1 METNKDRYR
10 IFCQKEKLP
19 LFQNDWWLDAVCG
32 EEWGVS
38 LVLQDEQVVASL
50 PYRIEKK
57 GWFCFLN
64 MPKLTGFL
72 GPAIIYPT
80 GQKYASRL
88 SYEME
93 LTEKLIAQLP
103 SFSFFRQNFHHSIT
117 NWLPFYWKKYS
128 QTTRYTYALEL
139 NDLTLT
145 FEELKSSVRGKIRK
159 AGDLVKV
166 SHDGTLK
173 DFYTLF
179 CMTFERQKL
188 KPPVSFDFLKRIDN
202 ALAQRSQRKIFFA
215 VDSEG
220 KNHSALYLSWDHQTA
235 YVHMVGEDPA
245 LRNSGAGM
253 LLIWKA
259 IEFTKNELKL
269 TTFDF
274 LGSMIESVE
283 PVRRAFGAKQVPY
296 FQVRKI
302 NSLLLQ
308 LVFAFSPT

>member
-32 EEWGVS
+32 EEWDAA
-38 LVLQDEQVVASL
+38 LVWHDEQVVAAL
-50 PYRIEKK
+50 PYHIEKK
-57 GWFCFLN
+57 GWFRFLN

-72 GPAIIYPT
+72 GPAILYPP

-93 LTEKLIAQLP
+93 MTEKMIDQLP
-103 SFSFFRQNFHHSIT
+103 PFSFFRQNFHHSIT
-117 NWLPFYWKKYS
+117 NWLPFYWKKFS
-128 QTTRYTYALEL
+128 QTTRYTYVLEL
-139 NDLTLT
+139 NDLTHV

-159 AGDLVKV
+159 ASELVSV
-166 SHDGTLK
+166 SQDQNLEE
-173 DFYTLF
+173 FYSLF

-202 ALAQRSQRKIFFA
+202 ALIQRSQRKIFFA

-283 PVRRAFGAKQVPY
+283 PVRRAFGARQIPY

-302 NSLLLQ
+302 NSPLLK
-308 LVFAFSPT
+308 LVFAFFPA